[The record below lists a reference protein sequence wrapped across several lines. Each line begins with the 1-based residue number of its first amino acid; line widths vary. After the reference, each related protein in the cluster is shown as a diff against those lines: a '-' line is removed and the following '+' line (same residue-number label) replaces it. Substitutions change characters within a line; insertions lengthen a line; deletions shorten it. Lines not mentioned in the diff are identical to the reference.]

1 MLINDTRIRNTKP
14 AGKPQKL
21 FDGGGLF
28 LLLQPNGS
36 RWWRLKYRF
45 DGREKTLSLGVYP
58 EVSLKQARERREALR
73 RTIADGVDPSAIRK
87 SEKRARTNTFE
98 AVAREWYEQRVPNW
112 TPEYAKLLLRRLERN
127 LFPWIGSK
135 PVAKLT
141 AADVLDCLQRIQK
154 RGALETAHRAR
165 GTCGEVMRYAVATR
179 RAERDPVADLRGALP
194 PTKPTHFASIKDP
207 VKVGELMRAIAG
219 YDAKAEA
226 VRAALRL
233 APYVFVRPTELRK
246 ADWSEFNL
254 EAAEWRLPPERTKM
268 GFPHIVP
275 LSRQAVQILRELC
288 VITGPHGLVFPSIRT
303 GARAISNNTINAA
316 LRKLGYTR
324 EEMTGHGFRSMAST
338 ILNEQ
343 GWHPDAIERQLAHI
357 EQNDVRAA
365 YNYAEYL
372 PIRRRMMQSWS
383 DYLDALRDG
392 RQVQVHPVGRA
403 VHAKE
408 VSVDASLSVP

>member
-1 MLINDTRIRNTKP
+1 MLINDARIRNTKP

-112 TPEYAKLLLRRLERN
+112 TQEYAKLLLRRLERN

-233 APYVFVRPTELRK
+233 APYVFVRPTPILRSPSGRSRRRK
-246 ADWSEFNL
+246 SAKPCNAD
-254 EAAEWRLPPERTKM
+254 K
-268 GFPHIVP
+268 P
-275 LSRQAVQILRELC
+275 LSGAPSRTTCLAERCGGAGSIDRQLWGMKLHERPCEAFAIENAGNNGERASLGRRSPRNGLSPSGAC
-288 VITGPHGLVFPSIRT
+288 GP
-303 GARAISNNTINAA
+303 
-316 LRKLGYTR
+316 
-324 EEMTGHGFRSMAST
+324 RSM
-338 ILNEQ
+338 
-343 GWHPDAIERQLAHI
+343 
-357 EQNDVRAA
+357 
-365 YNYAEYL
+365 
-372 PIRRRMMQSWS
+372 
-383 DYLDALRDG
+383 
-392 RQVQVHPVGRA
+392 
-403 VHAKE
+403 
-408 VSVDASLSVP
+408 

>member
-1 MLINDTRIRNTKP
+1 MLINDTVIRNTKP
-14 AGKPQKL
+14 SAKPRKL

-28 LLLQPNGS
+28 LLVQPNGS
-36 RWWRLKYRF
+36 RWWRFKYRF
-45 DGREKTLSLGVYP
+45 DGSEKTLSLGVYP

-73 RTIADGVDPSAIRK
+73 KQIADGIDPSAIRK
-87 SEKRARTNTFE
+87 AEKRAQANTFE

-112 TPEYAKLLLRRLERN
+112 TKEYAKLLLRRLQRN

-135 PVAKLT
+135 PVGKLT
-141 AADVLDCLQRIQK
+141 AADVLDCLQRIQR

-165 GTCGEVMRYAVATR
+165 GTCSEVMRYAVATR
-179 RAERDPVADLRGALP
+179 RAERDPVVDLKGALP
-194 PTKPTHFASIKDP
+194 PTKPVHFASVKDP

-226 VRAALRL
+226 VGAALRL

-246 ADWSEFNL
+246 ADWSELNL
-254 EAAEWRLPPERTKM
+254 DAAEWRIPPERMKM

-275 LSRQAVQILRELC
+275 LSRQAVKVLRELFP
-288 VITGPHGLVFPSIRT
+288 VTGPQGLVFPSIRT
-303 GARAISNNTINAA
+303 GVRAISNNTINAA
-316 LRKLGYTR
+316 LRKLGYTS

-372 PIRRRMMQSWS
+372 PIRRQMMQSWA

-392 RQVQVHPVGRA
+392 KKVQIRPFGRA
-403 VHAKE
+403 VHGEA
-408 VSVDASLSVP
+408 A